1 MLKYQLVYFGKK
13 IHLTEDRTDLSQ
25 VDPSKKFWSFDSKFY
40 NANILFDGSGEEVF
54 LQISPIPQTDTLI
67 IVKNEF
73 QKVFCKYALK
83 QEFLKFSEHLSRIS
97 LQAVSY
103 ELKSVY
109 LIDGFVSRKI
119 CKLNINKLI
128 LWKKNVS

>member
-13 IHLTEDRTDLSQ
+13 IHLTEDRTDLFQ

-83 QEFLKFSEHLSRIS
+83 QEYLSRIS